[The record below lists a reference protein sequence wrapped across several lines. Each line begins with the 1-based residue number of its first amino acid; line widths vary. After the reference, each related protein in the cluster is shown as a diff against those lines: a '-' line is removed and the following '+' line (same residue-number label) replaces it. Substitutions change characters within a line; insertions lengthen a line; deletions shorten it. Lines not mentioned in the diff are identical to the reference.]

1 MSTDTFSLR
10 TLGEQLQLLF
20 ERLYDFPLV
29 HVPSPPFFG
38 LLRFTHR
45 LRPPAR
51 LEAWLRLSFC
61 VRIEVTLSAIGGL
74 EQKGYVTKKGAPW
87 HGYQIEAPGRKYL
100 ESKKPTLLIAPQII
114 SIVTAVIGGVLV
126 ALIIHLLGVS

>member
-1 MSTDTFSLR
+1 MAHMVLSKWEKKFLR
-10 TLGEQLQLLF
+10 AL
-20 ERLYDFPLV
+20 ERYPNADIGMAELHGYLHFP
-29 HVPSPPFFG
+29 P
-38 LLRFTHR
+38 
-45 LRPPAR
+45 
-51 LEAWLRLSFC
+51 
-61 VRIEVTLSAIGGL
+61 IEVTLSAIGGL